1 MHIETVRFQPN
12 TTADDLLARLR
23 ARLFD
28 GSFAPGE
35 TVSIRRIAQAEEV
48 SVIPARDALRGL
60 VAEGALEFRDARTI
74 VVPVLDDATLDEL
87 RYGRLS
93 LEAELA
99 ERAFAQLADAHAE
112 LAALDDDVSAAILAR
127 DLAAYMQTNR
137 AFHFR
142 IYRAARAPVLQ
153 KLAESMW
160 LRIGPSLRIVCDAYA
175 GLLPASDYHQ
185 LAIAALRAGD
195 RFAFRKAIEADIA
208 QGIDEIARH
217 IKRSPNVHEEKG
229 HAT

>member
-1 MHIETVRFQPN
+1 MHIEAVRFQPK
-12 TTADDLLARLR
+12 TAADELFARLR

-35 TVSIRRIAQAEEV
+35 TISIRRIAQAEGV

-74 VVPVLDDATLDEL
+74 VVPVLDEATLGEL
-87 RYGRLS
+87 RYCRLS

-99 ERAFAQLADAHAE
+99 ERAFAQLAGAHAE
-112 LAALDDDVSAAILAR
+112 LAVLDDDISAAILAR

-142 IYRAARAPVLQ
+142 IYRAAGAPVLQ
-153 KLAESMW
+153 KLAESLW
-160 LRIGPSLRIVCDAYA
+160 LRIGPSLRIICESYA
-175 GLLPASDYHQ
+175 GMLPGSDYHQ
-185 LAIAALRAGD
+185 LAIVALRAGN
-195 RFAFRKAIEADIA
+195 RSGFRKAIEADIA

-217 IKRSPNVHEEKG
+217 INRSPNAHQEG